1 MNMVTTN
8 ENPVLTQIVSKLN
21 SIESAWNNQFEAVPN
36 TPIRFSVSGHGV
48 LCLNDVPLDVP
59 ALEVDTDSIFVDVEH
74 FGFCTRNAGICKIGI
89 LWPYDGVPRID
100 TIHRITTFPAV
111 S

>member
-8 ENPVLTQIVSKLN
+8 ENPVLAQIVSKLN

-36 TPIRFSVSGHGV
+36 TPIRFSVSGLGV

-59 ALEVDTDSIFVDVEH
+59 ALEVDTDSIF
-74 FGFCTRNAGICKIGI
+74 
-89 LWPYDGVPRID
+89 
-100 TIHRITTFPAV
+100 AV
-111 S
+111 SYTHLDVYKRQQLHGG